1 MKNKNLNIIGNGFL
15 AKKFKKHNS
24 FFKEKNYFIY
34 LAGVSNSSEKN
45 SNNFKR
51 DFNRI
56 KLFIKKIKNSKLIY
70 VSSCSIFDPN
80 RRNSLYLKNK
90 IKIEKY
96 IKKKINNFLI
106 IRLPEIVGKSKNKNT
121 LTNFF
126 YSKIKNN
133 NKFILYANAKR
144 NLLDINDAIKLVLYF
159 LQSDIKEKFLNISN
173 LKFTNSLEIIKTFE
187 RLLKKKANYIIS
199 NKKHKPWKINTF
211 INKNI
216 LKKNKIIIKNNYLFK
231 TLKKYYS

>member
-1 MKNKNLNIIGNGFL
+1 MKTSKLNIVGNGFL
-15 AKKFKKHNS
+15 AKKFKKYNA
-24 FFKEKNYFIY
+24 FFKKKNYFIY
-34 LAGVSNSSEKN
+34 LAGVSNSNEKKL
-45 SNNFKR
+45 NNLQK

-56 KLFIKKIKNSKLIY
+56 KFFIKNIKNSKIIY

-90 IKIEKY
+90 IKIEKL
-96 IKKKINNFLI
+96 IKDKCDNFLI

-126 YSKIKNN
+126 YSKIKTNGN
-133 NKFILYANAKR
+133 FILYANAKR

-216 LKKNKIIIKNNYLFK
+216 LKKNKNISNYSSLI
-231 TLKKYYS
+231 